1 MFNVLLS
8 IPIVDITLGSNFSVN
23 NFLNN
28 DVFPTPESPKI
39 TNLYLSISSYIFF
52 DFYRLNLPIIF

>member
-1 MFNVLLS
+1 MCNVLLS

-28 DVFPTPESPKI
+28 DVFPTPASPKI
-39 TNLYLSISSYIFF
+39 TNLYFIK
-52 DFYRLNLPIIF
+52 